1 MPEWSLYMLR
11 CQDGRLYTGITTDLE
26 RRIEEHGGDLGA
38 KFTRGRGP
46 FELAF
51 NREVGDRSRASRL
64 EWRVKRLR
72 RSDKERLI
80 DGAAFEA
87 HIHELFPFHV
97 LSDVHEL
104 PGVAVVHL

>member
-80 DGAAFEA
+80 DGALELESLLPEA
-87 HIHELFPFHV
+87 Q
-97 LSDVHEL
+97 
-104 PGVAVVHL
+104 